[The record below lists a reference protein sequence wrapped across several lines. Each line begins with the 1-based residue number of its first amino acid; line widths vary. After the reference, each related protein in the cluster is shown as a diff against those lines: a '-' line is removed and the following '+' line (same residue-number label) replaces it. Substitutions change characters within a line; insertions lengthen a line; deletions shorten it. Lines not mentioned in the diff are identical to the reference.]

1 MKGKDMKKTH
11 RQLIIWPILL
21 LAVLFFAGCA
31 KNEKTSSSQIKIVTS
46 TNIYADIA
54 QNIVGKYGK
63 ATALIANGN
72 SDPHDYEPTTN
83 AAKTVADADIIV
95 ANGMGYDSWMGNLA
109 ASNDKQAVKVGEDL
123 MKLDSSANPHIW
135 YNLTMP
141 KKYVAYL
148 VKKLSKLDKK
158 HASYY
163 QAQGKKYLQKIA
175 KIEKVADG
183 IKGEKAK
190 QVFVS
195 EPVFDYALERTGF
208 KIGNKNFE
216 EATEKETDPSAAVI
230 AQMNEAIKKK
240 QIAFFVNN
248 TQASSD
254 MVKSFVKKAKKQG
267 IPIVEVRETMPNKIS
282 YADWMLANYQ
292 KLAKFGD

>member
-1 MKGKDMKKTH
+1 MKK
-11 RQLIIWPILL
+11 RKLIWPLL
-21 LAVLFFAGCA
+21 LLCLGLLTAC
-31 KNEKTSSSQIKIVTS
+31 SQQNNSGSKINIVTS

-54 QNIVGKYGK
+54 SQIVGKYGK

-72 SDPHDYEPTTN
+72 TDPHDFEPTT
-83 AAKTVADADIIV
+83 ASAKVVAQADIVV

-109 ASNDKQAVKVGEDL
+109 ASNDKKEVKVGEDL
-123 MKLDSSANPHIW
+123 MGLSSSANPHIW

-163 QAQGKKYLQKIA
+163 QANAKAYLKQIA
-175 KIEKVADG
+175 KIEKVADQTNG
-183 IKGEKAK
+183 KKSK
-190 QVFVS
+190 PVFVS

-208 KIGNKNFE
+208 TIGDKNFE
-216 EATEKETDPSAAVI
+216 EATEKETDPSAAMI
-230 AQMNEAIKKK
+230 AKMNKAIEKK

-248 TQASSD
+248 TQSSSD
-254 MVKSFVKKAKKQG
+254 TVKTFIKKAKAKN
-267 IPIVEVRETMPNKIS
+267 IPIIEVRETMPNKVS
-282 YADWMLANYQ
+282 YAKWMLSNYQ
-292 KLAKFGD
+292 KLAKFSQH

>member
-1 MKGKDMKKTH
+1 M
-11 RQLIIWPILL
+11 
-21 LAVLFFAGCA
+21 
-31 KNEKTSSSQIKIVTS
+31 S
-46 TNIYADIA
+46 
-54 QNIVGKYGK
+54 
-63 ATALIANGN
+63 
-72 SDPHDYEPTTN
+72 PTTN
-83 AAKTVADADIIV
+83 AAKTMADADIIV

-109 ASNDKQAVKVGEDL
+109 ASNGKKAVKVGEDL
-123 MKLDSSANPHIW
+123 MQLDSSANPHIW
-135 YNLTMP
+135 YNLNMP
-141 KKYVAYL
+141 KKYVTYL

-163 QAQGKKYLQKIA
+163 QAQAKKYLKQIA
-175 KIEKVADG
+175 KIEKLADQ
-183 IKGEKAK
+183 IKGKDAK
-190 QVFVS
+190 PVFVS

-254 MVKSFVKKAKKQG
+254 TVKSFVKKAKKQG
-267 IPIVEVRETMPNKIS
+267 IPIVEVRETMPNKAS

>member
-1 MKGKDMKKTH
+1 MKKKH
-11 RQLIIWPILL
+11 RQLIIWPILF
-21 LAVLFFAGCA
+21 LATLFLAGCA

-83 AAKTVADADIIV
+83 AAKTVAGADIIV
-95 ANGMGYDSWMGNLA
+95 ANGMGYDSWMDNLA
-109 ASNDKQAVKVGEDL
+109 ASNDKKAVKVGEDL
-123 MKLDSSANPHIW
+123 LQLDSSANPHIW
-135 YNLTMP
+135 YNLSMP

-148 VKKLSKLDKK
+148 VKELSKIDKK

-163 QAQGKKYLQKIA
+163 QAQAKKYLKKID
-175 KIEKVADG
+175 KIDQVADQ

-230 AQMNEAIKKK
+230 AKMNEAIKKK

-267 IPIVEVRETMPNKIS
+267 IPILEVRETMPNKVA

-292 KLAKFGD
+292 KLAKLAE

>member
-1 MKGKDMKKTH
+1 MKK
-11 RQLIIWPILL
+11 RKLIWPLL
-21 LAVLFFAGCA
+21 LLCLGLLTAC
-31 KNEKTSSSQIKIVTS
+31 SQQNNSGSKINIVTS

-54 QNIVGKYGK
+54 SQIVGKYGK

-72 SDPHDYEPTTN
+72 TDPHDFEPTT
-83 AAKTVADADIIV
+83 ASAKVVAQADIVV

-109 ASNDKQAVKVGEDL
+109 SSNDKKEVKVGEDL
-123 MKLDSSANPHIW
+123 MGLSSSANPHIW

-163 QAQGKKYLQKIA
+163 QANAKAYLKQIA
-175 KIEKVADG
+175 KIEKVADQTDG
-183 IKGEKAK
+183 KKSK
-190 QVFVS
+190 LVFVS

-208 KIGNKNFE
+208 TIGDKNFE
-216 EATEKETDPSAAVI
+216 EATEKETDPSAAMI
-230 AQMNEAIKKK
+230 AKMNKAIEKK

-248 TQASSD
+248 TQSSSD
-254 MVKSFVKKAKKQG
+254 TVKTFIKKAKAKN
-267 IPIVEVRETMPNKIS
+267 IPIIEVRETMPNKVS
-282 YADWMLANYQ
+282 YAKWMLSNYQ
-292 KLAKFGD
+292 KLAKVSQQ

>member
-1 MKGKDMKKTH
+1 MKKTH

-21 LAVLFFAGCA
+21 LATLFLAGCA
-31 KNEKTSSSQIKIVTS
+31 KDEQTSKSQIKIVTS

-72 SDPHDYEPTTN
+72 SNPHDYEPTTN

-109 ASNDKQAVKVGEDL
+109 ASNGKKAVKVGEDL
-123 MKLDSSANPHIW
+123 MQLDSSANPHIW
-135 YNLTMP
+135 YNLNMP

-183 IKGEKAK
+183 IKGGKAK
-190 QVFVS
+190 PVFVS

-240 QIAFFVNN
+240 QIPFFVNN

-254 MVKSFVKKAKKQG
+254 TVKYFVKKAKKQG
-267 IPIVEVRETMPNKIS
+267 IPIVEVRETMPNKVS
-282 YADWMLANYQ
+282 YADWMLDNYQ

>member
-1 MKGKDMKKTH
+1 MKK
-11 RQLIIWPILL
+11 RKLIWPLL
-21 LAVLFFAGCA
+21 LLCLGLLTAC
-31 KNEKTSSSQIKIVTS
+31 SQQNNSGSKINIVTS

-54 QNIVGKYGK
+54 SQIVGKYGK

-72 SDPHDYEPTTN
+72 TDPHDFEPTT
-83 AAKTVADADIIV
+83 ASAKVVAQADIVV

-109 ASNDKQAVKVGEDL
+109 SSNDKKEVKVGEDL
-123 MKLDSSANPHIW
+123 MGLSSSANPHIW

-163 QAQGKKYLQKIA
+163 QTNAKAYLKQIA
-175 KIEKVADG
+175 KIEKVADQTDG
-183 IKGEKAK
+183 KKSK
-190 QVFVS
+190 PVFVS

-208 KIGNKNFE
+208 TIGDKNFE
-216 EATEKETDPSAAVI
+216 EATEKETDPSAAMI
-230 AQMNEAIKKK
+230 AKMNKAIEKK

-248 TQASSD
+248 TQSSSD
-254 MVKSFVKKAKKQG
+254 TVKTFIKKAKAKN
-267 IPIVEVRETMPNKIS
+267 IPIIEVRETMPNKVS
-282 YADWMLANYQ
+282 YAKWMLSNYQ
-292 KLAKFGD
+292 KLAKVSQQ

>member
-1 MKGKDMKKTH
+1 MKK
-11 RQLIIWPILL
+11 RKLIWPLL
-21 LAVLFFAGCA
+21 LLCLGLLTACSRQNNSGS
-31 KNEKTSSSQIKIVTS
+31 KINIVTS

-54 QNIVGKYGK
+54 SQIVGKYGK

-72 SDPHDYEPTTN
+72 TDPHDFEPTT
-83 AAKTVADADIIV
+83 ASAKVVAQADIVV

-109 ASNDKQAVKVGEDL
+109 SSNHKKEVKVGEDL
-123 MKLDSSANPHIW
+123 MGLSSSANPHIW

-163 QAQGKKYLQKIA
+163 QANAKAYLKQIA
-175 KIEKVADG
+175 KIEKVADQTNG
-183 IKGEKAK
+183 KKSK
-190 QVFVS
+190 PVFVS

-208 KIGNKNFE
+208 TIGDKNFE
-216 EATEKETDPSAAVI
+216 EATEKETDPSAAMI
-230 AQMNEAIKKK
+230 AKMNKAIEKK

-248 TQASSD
+248 TQSSSD
-254 MVKSFVKKAKKQG
+254 TVKTFIKKAKAKN
-267 IPIVEVRETMPNKIS
+267 IPIIEVRETMPNKVS
-282 YADWMLANYQ
+282 YAKWMLSNYQ
-292 KLAKFGD
+292 KLAKFSQQ

>member
-1 MKGKDMKKTH
+1 
-11 RQLIIWPILL
+11 
-21 LAVLFFAGCA
+21 
-31 KNEKTSSSQIKIVTS
+31 
-46 TNIYADIA
+46 
-54 QNIVGKYGK
+54 GKYGK

-72 SDPHDYEPTTN
+72 TDPHDFEPTTA
-83 AAKTVADADIIV
+83 AAKTVAGADVII
-95 ANGMGYDSWMGNLA
+95 ANGMGYDSWMDNLA
-109 ASNDKQAVKVGEDL
+109 SASDKKAVKVGEDL
-123 MKLDSSANPHIW
+123 MHLNSSANPHIW

-148 VKKLSKLDKK
+148 VKKLSSLDKK
-158 HASYY
+158 HASYFKS
-163 QAQGKKYLQKIA
+163 QGQKYLKKIA
-175 KIEKVADG
+175 KIDRLADK
-183 IKGEKAK
+183 IKGGNSK

-208 KIGNKNFE
+208 KIGNRNFE

-230 AQMNEAIKKK
+230 AKMNEAIKKK

-254 MVKSFVKKAKKQG
+254 TVKTFVKKAKKQG
-267 IPIVEVRETMPNKIS
+267 IPIVEVRETMPNKVS

-292 KLAKFGD
+292 KLAKFSK

>member
-1 MKGKDMKKTH
+1 MNKRK
-11 RQLIIWPILL
+11 LIWPLL
-21 LAVLFFAGCA
+21 LLCLGLLTAC
-31 KNEKTSSSQIKIVTS
+31 SQQNNSGSKINIVTS

-54 QNIVGKYGK
+54 SQIVGKYGK

-72 SDPHDYEPTTN
+72 TDPHDFEPTT
-83 AAKTVADADIIV
+83 ASAKVVAQADIVV

-109 ASNDKQAVKVGEDL
+109 ASNDKKEVKVGEDL
-123 MKLDSSANPHIW
+123 MGLSSSANPHIW

-163 QAQGKKYLQKIA
+163 QANAKAYLKQIA
-175 KIEKVADG
+175 KIEKVADQTNG
-183 IKGEKAK
+183 KKSK
-190 QVFVS
+190 PVFVS

-208 KIGNKNFE
+208 TIGDKNFE
-216 EATEKETDPSAAVI
+216 EATEKETDPSAAMI
-230 AQMNEAIKKK
+230 AKMNKAIEKK

-248 TQASSD
+248 TQSSSD
-254 MVKSFVKKAKKQG
+254 TVKTFIKKAKAKN
-267 IPIVEVRETMPNKIS
+267 IPIIEVRETMPNKVS
-282 YADWMLANYQ
+282 YAKWMLSNYQ
-292 KLAKFGD
+292 KLAKFSQH

>member
-1 MKGKDMKKTH
+1 MKK
-11 RQLIIWPILL
+11 RKLIWPLL
-21 LAVLFFAGCA
+21 LLCLGLLTACSRQNNSGS
-31 KNEKTSSSQIKIVTS
+31 KINIVTS

-54 QNIVGKYGK
+54 SQIVGKYGK

-72 SDPHDYEPTTN
+72 TDPHDFEPTT
-83 AAKTVADADIIV
+83 ASAKVVAQADIVV

-109 ASNDKQAVKVGEDL
+109 SSNHKKEVKVGEDL
-123 MKLDSSANPHIW
+123 MGLSSSANPHIW

-163 QAQGKKYLQKIA
+163 QANAKAYLKQIA
-175 KIEKVADG
+175 KIEKVADQTNG
-183 IKGEKAK
+183 KKSK
-190 QVFVS
+190 PVFVS

-208 KIGNKNFE
+208 TIGDKNFE
-216 EATEKETDPSAAVI
+216 EATEKETDPSAAMI
-230 AQMNEAIKKK
+230 AKMNKAIEKK

-248 TQASSD
+248 TQSSSD
-254 MVKSFVKKAKKQG
+254 TVKTFIKKAKAKN
-267 IPIVEVRETMPNKIS
+267 IPIIEVRETMPNKVS
-282 YADWMLANYQ
+282 YAKWMLSNYQ
-292 KLAKFGD
+292 KLAKFSQH

>member
-1 MKGKDMKKTH
+1 MKK
-11 RQLIIWPILL
+11 RKLIWPLL
-21 LAVLFFAGCA
+21 LLCLGLLTAC
-31 KNEKTSSSQIKIVTS
+31 SQQNNSGSKINIVTS

-54 QNIVGKYGK
+54 SQIVGKYGK

-72 SDPHDYEPTTN
+72 TDPHDFEPTT
-83 AAKTVADADIIV
+83 ASAKVVAQADIVV

-109 ASNDKQAVKVGEDL
+109 ASNDKKEVKVGEDL
-123 MKLDSSANPHIW
+123 MGLSSSANPHIW

-163 QAQGKKYLQKIA
+163 QANAKAYLKQIA
-175 KIEKVADG
+175 KIEKVADQTDG
-183 IKGEKAK
+183 KKSK
-190 QVFVS
+190 PVFVS

-208 KIGNKNFE
+208 TIGDKNFE
-216 EATEKETDPSAAVI
+216 EATEKETDPSAAMI
-230 AQMNEAIKKK
+230 AKMNKAIEKK

-248 TQASSD
+248 TQSSSD
-254 MVKSFVKKAKKQG
+254 TVKTFIKKAKAKN
-267 IPIVEVRETMPNKIS
+267 IPIIEVRETMPNKVS
-282 YADWMLANYQ
+282 YAKWMLSNYQ
-292 KLAKFGD
+292 KLAKFSQQ